1 MRWRVYVL
9 GWLITATLLTTALA
23 GYAAVPGADVLVTAV
38 EGPITPVVADHL
50 ASAVEA
56 AADAGAV
63 LIVTIDTPGGLDTS
77 MRDIVQTFLNSP
89 VPVVAY
95 VEPEGARAASA
106 GTYIT
111 MAAHIAAMA
120 PATSIGAA
128 TPVDLQGGGDVSD
141 KIINDAASFAV
152 SVAERRER
160 DTEFAEA
167 AVREGTSVTA
177 NQALEQG
184 VIDVVAD
191 DLDDLLQ
198 AIDGRTVEIDGREV
212 VLETAEAVVEVYEMS
227 TFRRVLARI
236 ADPNLALLFLS
247 IGTLAV
253 VYEAANPGLGFA
265 GIAGVILLLLGFFA
279 LSVLPVQ
286 AAGLALLVLAIAL
299 FIGEIFVP
307 GVGVLA
313 AGGTIALLLAGLFLF
328 EEEARVSAPVLWP
341 TALVMGL
348 TTAIA
353 GRAALRARL
362 RPSTTGAETLV
373 GKAVTVVG
381 EEREG
386 WSAFVD
392 GSWWTVRSTEGQL
405 HSGDVMEV
413 VAVEGIELVV
423 APAGTGHE
431 Y

>member
-1 MRWRVYVL
+1 MHAL
-9 GWLITATLLTTALA
+9 GGMLTGTMLTAALA
-23 GYAAVPGADVLVTAV
+23 GQAAVPGPDVLVTAV

-50 ASAVEA
+50 ASAVET

-77 MRDIVQTFLNSP
+77 MRDIVKTFLNAP
-89 VPVVAY
+89 IPVVTY
-95 VEPEGARAASA
+95 VQPEGSRAASA

-141 KIINDAASFAV
+141 KIINDAASFAI
-152 SVAERRER
+152 SVAERRGR

-167 AVREGTSVTA
+167 AVRDGTSITA

-191 DLDDLLQ
+191 DLDELLQ
-198 AIDGRTVEIDGREV
+198 AVDGRTVEVGGRDV
-212 VLETAEAVVEVYEMS
+212 ILETADAIPEVYEMS

-328 EEEARVSAPVLWP
+328 EGDARVSAPVLWP
-341 TALVMGL
+341 TALVMGA

-353 GRAALRARL
+353 GRAAVRARL
-362 RPSTTGAETLV
+362 RPSTTGAETLI

-381 EEREG
+381 EEQEG
-386 WSAFVD
+386 WSAFLD
-392 GSWWTVRSTEGQL
+392 GSWWTVRPTEGQL
-405 HSGDVMEV
+405 HSGDVMQV
-413 VAVEGIELVV
+413 VAVDGIELVV
-423 APAGTGHE
+423 AAAGTGHE
-431 Y
+431 H